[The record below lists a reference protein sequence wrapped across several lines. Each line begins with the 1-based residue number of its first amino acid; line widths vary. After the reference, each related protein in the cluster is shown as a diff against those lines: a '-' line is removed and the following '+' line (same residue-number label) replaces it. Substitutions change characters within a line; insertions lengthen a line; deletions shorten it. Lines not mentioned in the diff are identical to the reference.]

1 MAVTDGTYSTSPSAY
16 IAFPTIS
23 AFDYCGILGSV
34 HTSVTLGFPPGA
46 LSTIAF
52 NKNGSE
58 TYSFDFADA
67 HCPPASLE
75 GTNYLSIVGQTGYNP
90 VISPPAGLTLID
102 PAWNANCHAADF
114 QGMGVYDS
122 CIRI

>member
-1 MAVTDGTYSTSPSAY
+1 MAVADGKSSTSPSVY

-46 LSTIAF
+46 LSTVVF
-52 NKNGSE
+52 NEKGENF
-58 TYSFDFADA
+58 YPFDFADA
-67 HCPPASLE
+67 HCPPASLS

-102 PAWNANCHAADF
+102 PAWNANCRAADF
-114 QGMGVYDS
+114 QGMGVYGSDR
-122 CIRI
+122 RI